1 MTMTMKRN
9 LYSCALILG
18 LLSASC
24 SKDYLNRYP
33 TDSPSSDTFLT
44 NEDQLDMAVIGA
56 YNTLYS
62 NPSVAPLPFAFA
74 IDYASDIAWERN
86 TNDLQKLGGG
96 LADVNNTFTSNYWSL
111 LYAGISRCNAI
122 LDKANQLALV
132 VPAEK
137 LDTRISEV
145 RFLRAYYY
153 FYLNELFGGVPLI
166 TRTLNLSEANVPKST
181 KEEVNDFIL
190 NELDDIT
197 TKLPITISA
206 ENTGRI
212 SRGAA
217 LALASRAALFNKKW
231 AKSASA
237 AKALM
242 DLNHYELNPNFG
254 ELFTYS
260 GENSKEIIL
269 ATQYNKALD
278 KIQGI
283 PSQYLSRYLGGFS
296 NKIPVQSLIDSYECT
311 DGLSIDKSNLY
322 NVNKPF
328 ENRDPRLAQTIV
340 LPQSLLWG
348 TVFETHPDSLRTW
361 DYSSGSAVRVNNTDA
376 TNAYSTFSG
385 FLWRKYTDE
394 LDRPDRTKSELN
406 TILIRYAEVL
416 LNYVEA
422 KVELG
427 EIDDSVYDAINEIR
441 QRPNVNMPI
450 ITKGKSIDQMRSI
463 VRKERKY
470 ELSGEGL
477 RWFDIRRW
485 GIAHEVM
492 NGPLLGRIRN
502 GWLSNPPEIDANGTP
517 DYTNVRNKAEMRI
530 IENRIFNKDR
540 DYVWPIPRLETEVNT
555 SLEQNNN
562 Y

>member
-1 MTMTMKRN
+1 MKRN

-231 AKSASA
+231 AKSVSA

-311 DGLSIDKSNLY
+311 DGLSIDKSTLY

>member
-1 MTMTMKRN
+1 MKMTMKRN

>member
-311 DGLSIDKSNLY
+311 DGLSIDKSTLY